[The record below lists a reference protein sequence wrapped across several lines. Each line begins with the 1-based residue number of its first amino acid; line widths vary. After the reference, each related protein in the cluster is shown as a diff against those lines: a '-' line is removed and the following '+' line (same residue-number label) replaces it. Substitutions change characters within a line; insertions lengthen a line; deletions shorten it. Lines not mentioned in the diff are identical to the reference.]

1 MDIPSRALERRKLVK
16 ILKFLTTIGHTS
28 SGECFPPWS
37 CLHVDLHWVHYNGW
51 HSGVLAM
58 ALPLLVI
65 WQRHNVHVI
74 DNSPSSDY
82 HNPGQFSIFR
92 QLYLHLHQLLGV
104 VAMCLDSRFM
114 HVLVQFLVFRMFP
127 RDDPSSE
134 RRGNK
139 CPYGW
144 VGGFIPHPFNTDP
157 STSKSSTGKRLHSL
171 CCGLHNV
178 CTGKPSRPHNC
189 WLERTE
195 VFLHF
200 DFSFFFFTFHSGLPC
215 SVQASCTFNI
225 SPSCFIQSKENQ
237 NQKQK

>member
-1 MDIPSRALERRKLVK
+1 MFSSLV
-16 ILKFLTTIGHTS
+16 LLSCWSSLGTLQWLAFRCPHHSFTIA
-28 SGECFPPWS
+28 
-37 CLHVDLHWVHYNGW
+37 CLL
-51 HSGVLAM
+51 
-58 ALPLLVI
+58 ALPWCSHH
-65 WQRHNVHVI
+65 WQL
-74 DNSPSSDY
+74 SL
-82 HNPGQFSIFR
+82 FR

-104 VAMCLDSRFM
+104 VAMCLDSRFL

-157 STSKSSTGKRLHSL
+157 STSKSSTGKRFHSL

-178 CTGKPSRPHNC
+178 CTGKPSRSHNC

-200 DFSFFFFTFHSGLPC
+200 GFSVFFFTFHSGLPC
-215 SVQASCTFNI
+215 SAQASCTFNI